1 MVISLYEGGK
11 MNSVE
16 NYAIRYLEPKDVK
29 DLDQYNALLRYTF
42 QVTEDE
48 LTATGWKDEEIKQSK
63 FPVLERAD
71 VLGCFD
77 GDTLIS
83 QFAVY
88 PLKMNIYGEVFPV
101 GFVTSVCTYP
111 EYTGQG
117 IMKKL
122 MYQSLEHMKQQG
134 RPFALLY
141 PYSIPLYHHLG
152 WEIISNK
159 ISFNIKDRQIPTKV
173 KAPGY
178 VRRVDWD
185 NTDFHELHSHFA
197 SITHGCL
204 FRNALAWEEYWRWDE
219 DDTMVAIYYSRDD
232 VPYGY
237 MVYMISSDIMHVK
250 EMIYLN
256 REAQLGLWEYIHAHD
271 SMIDEVRG
279 NNYYSEPIAFELD
292 DSDIKETIRP
302 YAMGRIIDIKQ
313 FFGKYAIDPD
323 EPACVFAFDI
333 EDELLSWNNGRFIVM
348 FKDGHCSITSG
359 TPDYTMKMSIA
370 TLTTMLL
377 GYKSAEK
384 LYSMERIETTKEAV
398 EKLDDILYHAIPY
411 VSDYI

>member
-1 MVISLYEGGK
+1 MIFLTGFFKGTDTVIGRDVPKSIPAYDRIRAFEDTCQEYHVPYELNLNVIGDSYQDIFAQMKHIFSDIDEKYPCKKKGIFLANDTYANMFLNLIFQK
-11 MNSVE
+11 YGCFPDSYELVGFDNSPIASE
-16 NYAIRYLEPKDVK
+16 AILPITTVGQQI
-29 DLDQYNALLRYTF
+29 DLIAKTAMELLV
-42 QVTEDE
+42 QH
-48 LTATGWKDEEIKQSK
+48 
-63 FPVLERAD
+63 

-77 GDTLIS
+77 GDKPSIS

-219 DDTMVAIYYSRDD
+219 DDTNVAVYYNTKDK
-232 VPYGY
+232 PCGF
-237 MVYMISSDIMHVK
+237 MVYLIKNDAGNFHNRCPVRWNSS
-250 EMIYLN
+250 
-256 REAQLGLWEYIHAHD
+256 
-271 SMIDEVRG
+271 
-279 NNYYSEPIAFELD
+279 
-292 DSDIKETIRP
+292 
-302 YAMGRIIDIKQ
+302 
-313 FFGKYAIDPD
+313 
-323 EPACVFAFDI
+323 
-333 EDELLSWNNGRFIVM
+333 
-348 FKDGHCSITSG
+348 
-359 TPDYTMKMSIA
+359 
-370 TLTTMLL
+370 
-377 GYKSAEK
+377 
-384 LYSMERIETTKEAV
+384 
-398 EKLDDILYHAIPY
+398 
-411 VSDYI
+411 

>member
-1 MVISLYEGGK
+1 

-219 DDTMVAIYYSRDD
+219 DDTNVAVYYNTKDK
-232 VPYGY
+232 PCGF
-237 MVYMISSDIMHVK
+237 MVYLIKNDIMHIK

-302 YAMGRIIDIKQ
+302 YAMGRIIDVAQ
-313 FFGKYAIDPD
+313 FISQYNCDPD
-323 EPACVFAFDI
+323 GPSGCFSFEIAD
-333 EDELLSWNNGRFIVM
+333 DLLPWNNGTFVID
-348 FKDGHCSITSG
+348 FEKGHCALTDKNPQYHLS
-359 TPDYTMKMSIA
+359 MSIGTFT
-370 TLTTMLL
+370 TLLL

-384 LYSMERIETTKEAV
+384 LLQMGKIQTTYDAV
-398 EKLDDILYHAIPY
+398 AKLDDILYHEIPY

>member
-1 MVISLYEGGK
+1 

-219 DDTMVAIYYSRDD
+219 DDTNVAVYYNTKDK
-232 VPYGY
+232 PCGF
-237 MVYMISSDIMHVK
+237 MVYLIKNDIMHIK

-256 REAQLGLWEYIHAHD
+256 REAQLGLWEYVYAHD
-271 SMIDEVRG
+271 SMIDEVHG

-302 YAMGRIIDIKQ
+302 YAMGRIIDFGQ
-313 FFGKYAIDPD
+313 FISDYACNPKGKNVTIR
-323 EPACVFAFDI
+323 FDI
-333 EDELLSWNNGRFIVM
+333 EDDLLEWNNSEYTVRF
-348 FKDGHCSITSG
+348 KKGACSLTDEE
-359 TPDYTMKMSIA
+359 PDYVLQMSIG
-370 TLTTMLL
+370 TLTTLFM
-377 GYKSAEK
+377 GYKTADK
-384 LYSMERIETTKEAV
+384 LYNMNRIIGDIKAV
-398 EKLDDILYHAIPY
+398 EALDNILYHEIPY

>member
-1 MVISLYEGGK
+1 

-134 RPFALLY
+134 RPFPSCIHIPYRCIIIWAGRSY
-141 PYSIPLYHHLG
+141 PIKFLSI
-152 WEIISNK
+152 
-159 ISFNIKDRQIPTKV
+159 
-173 KAPGY
+173 
-178 VRRVDWD
+178 
-185 NTDFHELHSHFA
+185 
-197 SITHGCL
+197 
-204 FRNALAWEEYWRWDE
+204 
-219 DDTMVAIYYSRDD
+219 SR
-232 VPYGY
+232 
-237 MVYMISSDIMHVK
+237 I
-250 EMIYLN
+250 
-256 REAQLGLWEYIHAHD
+256 
-271 SMIDEVRG
+271 
-279 NNYYSEPIAFELD
+279 
-292 DSDIKETIRP
+292 
-302 YAMGRIIDIKQ
+302 
-313 FFGKYAIDPD
+313 
-323 EPACVFAFDI
+323 
-333 EDELLSWNNGRFIVM
+333 GRFRR
-348 FKDGHCSITSG
+348 K
-359 TPDYTMKMSIA
+359 
-370 TLTTMLL
+370 
-377 GYKSAEK
+377 
-384 LYSMERIETTKEAV
+384 
-398 EKLDDILYHAIPY
+398 
-411 VSDYI
+411 